1 MKIADVKAVVVNAK
15 MRNWVFVKVETD
27 EGIAGWGEASLEWKT
42 RGVIG
47 CIEDFKPFI
56 LGLDPTNIE
65 HLYQVMTR
73 HPFFRSGVVGMSA
86 VSGIE
91 MACWDI
97 YGKSLG
103 LPIYKLLGGKVRDK
117 IRMYDHL
124 GGGEMDSLY
133 NSMGDADAMAEKALS
148 SLADGY
154 RAIKV
159 LVVPR
164 TETLQGQSVLKH
176 AATLMETIR
185 RAVGDDVDIMVDF
198 HGRTSPD
205 MAIQY
210 AQVLKPFRP
219 LFIEE
224 PCLPE
229 NVLGMARVAQMTDIP
244 IATGERLSTR
254 YQFRELLEKGAC
266 AVIQPDL
273 CHCGGL
279 WEARKI
285 AAMAETYYVG
295 IAPHNPLGPIA
306 TAATIQ
312 FAACTPNF
320 LIQESIRSDVPWRN
334 EVVDHPIIVK
344 DGYTVPS
351 ERPGLGVEVNEK
363 EAAKYPFRQEELAR
377 YWHEDGAV
385 ADW

>member
-1 MKIADVKAVVVNAK
+1 MKITDIKSIVVNAK
-15 MRNWVFVKVETD
+15 MRNWIFVKVETD
-27 EGIAGWGEASLEWKT
+27 EGIAGWGEASMEWKT
-42 RGVIG
+42 RGVVG
-47 CIEDFKPFI
+47 CIEDYKAFI

-65 HLYQVMTR
+65 HLYQVLTR
-73 HPFFRSGVVGMSA
+73 HPFFRAGVEGMSA

-97 YGKSLG
+97 FGKSLG
-103 LPIYKLLGGKVRDK
+103 LPVYKLLGGKVRDK

-124 GGGEMDSLY
+124 GGGDMDSLY
-133 NSMGDADAMAEKALS
+133 NSMGDAGAMAEKARIS
-148 SLADGY
+148 VADGY
-154 RAIKV
+154 GAIKV

-164 TETLQGQSVLKH
+164 TAPLEGWKVLKH
-176 AATLMETIR
+176 AAFLMESIR
-185 RAVGDDVDIMVDF
+185 LAVGDDVDIMVDF
-198 HGRTSPD
+198 HGRTTPD
-205 MAIQY
+205 MAVQY
-210 AQVLKPFRP
+210 AKVLEPYRPF
-219 LFIEE
+219 FIEE

-229 NVLGMARVAQMTDIP
+229 NALGMAKVAQMTDIP

-266 AVIQPDL
+266 AIIQPDL

-295 IAPHNPLGPIA
+295 IAPHNPLGPLA
-306 TAATIQ
+306 TAAAIQ

-320 LIQESIRSDVPWRN
+320 LIQESLRSDVSWRN
-334 EVVDHPIIVK
+334 EVMNNPIVVQ
-344 DGYTVPS
+344 DGYVVPGD
-351 ERPGLGVEVNEK
+351 RPGLGVEVNEE
-363 EAAKYPFRQEELAR
+363 EAKKHPFQQESLAR
-377 YWHEDGAV
+377 YWHEDGSV

>member
-1 MKIADVKAVVVNAK
+1 
-15 MRNWVFVKVETD
+15 
-27 EGIAGWGEASLEWKT
+27 
-42 RGVIG
+42 
-47 CIEDFKPFI
+47 
-56 LGLDPTNIE
+56 
-65 HLYQVMTR
+65 
-73 HPFFRSGVVGMSA
+73 MSA

-97 YGKSLG
+97 YGKALG
-103 LPIYKLLGGKVRDK
+103 LPVYKLLGGKVRNK

-133 NSMGDADAMAEKALS
+133 NSMGDAEAMAEKARIS
-148 SLADGY
+148 VEAGY
-154 RAIKV
+154 SAIKV

-164 TETLQGQSVLKH
+164 TQPLEGRAVLRH
-176 AATLMETIR
+176 TASLMEAIR
-185 RAVGDDVDIMVDF
+185 LAAGDDIDIMVDF
-198 HGRTSPD
+198 HGRTTPD

-210 AQVLKPFRP
+210 AKVLEPYRPF
-219 LFIEE
+219 FIEE

-229 NVLGMARVAQMTDIP
+229 NVLGMVKVAQMTDIP

-254 YQFRELLEKGAC
+254 FQFRELLEKGAC

-285 AAMAETYYVG
+285 ASMAETYYVG
-295 IAPHNPLGPIA
+295 VAPHNPLGPIA
-306 TAATIQ
+306 TAASIQ

-320 LIQESIRSDVPWRN
+320 LIQESLRSDVPWRN
-334 EVVDHPIIVK
+334 EVVNDPILVQ
-344 DGYTVPS
+344 DGYVVPS
-351 ERPGLGVEVNEK
+351 ERPGLGVDVNEK
-363 EAAKYPFRQEELAR
+363 EAAKYPFQQEDLAR
-377 YWHEDGAV
+377 YWHEDGSV